1 MDGTSIT
8 FAIPG
13 TVSITGSDILISVDR
28 EHILREEPYQVHDWN
43 RWPYVLPPI
52 KNELLPGDPFNF
64 KWMIYLNDGRCVVDK
79 FKEGRWQKWPSDK
92 ILFFKDFSPV
102 PASAKAL
109 LDPETALGWSSVAS
123 CEPPEG
129 VVCEV
134 LLKNHLRGYCSTFK
148 EGHWDFFND
157 SVVAFKANGEE
168 IIGDAAKRQIVTN
181 SDTVASIKRKMG
193 TAEKVHINC
202 INKDF
207 TPQEISAKVLSY
219 MKSYAETTIGHPVKK
234 AVITCP
240 AYFNDAQRQAT
251 KDAGTIAGL
260 DVVRVISEP
269 TAAALA
275 YGMENKKEQKI
286 LVYDLGGGTFDVSIL
301 DIGDGTYEVIST
313 SGDAALGGDDWDH
326 AIQNWLLSEIKKE
339 TGVDLSNNKMAL
351 QRLKDESEK
360 AKITLS
366 SSFEAIIT
374 LPYISAN
381 ENGPINF
388 ETTLSRAKFEDLTR
402 DLLRRTEDPVR
413 KALDDAK
420 LTPND
425 INEVL
430 LIGGSTRMPAVVEL
444 VKRLL
449 GKTPNCSVN
458 PDEAVSI
465 GAAVQGGVIRGDVKD
480 VLLLDVTPLTLGIE
494 TEGGVMTPL
503 ISRNTTIPTTKSQV
517 FSTAAD
523 NQPAVDIVVFQGE
536 RPFTRDNK
544 MLGSFHLDGIRPAR
558 RGVPQIEVTFNID
571 VNGIVNVKAK
581 DLDTQKEQQ
590 ITISGSNGLSK
601 EDIDRMVKEA
611 AENKEAD
618 DKRKEEVEVRNRA
631 EQLIHSID
639 ASLED
644 GGDKVSENV
653 KQDAIKMRDEVK
665 SLLEKNDIE
674 ALKTKLNE
682 LERQAAYA
690 QQAADQAK
698 SSNSSNTS
706 SSSSNNDAKDDNVV
720 DADFTEKK

>member
-1 MDGTSIT
+1 MSRG
-8 FAIPG
+8 
-13 TVSITGSDILISVDR
+13 L
-28 EHILREEPYQVHDWN
+28 
-43 RWPYVLPPI
+43 
-52 KNELLPGDPFNF
+52 GDV
-64 KWMIYLNDGRCVVDK
+64 Y
-79 FKEGRWQKWPSDK
+79 
-92 ILFFKDFSPV
+92 
-102 PASAKAL
+102 
-109 LDPETALGWSSVAS
+109 
-123 CEPPEG
+123 
-129 VVCEV
+129 
-134 LLKNHLRGYCSTFK
+134 
-148 EGHWDFFND
+148 
-157 SVVAFKANGEE
+157 
-168 IIGDAAKRQIVTN
+168 KRQ
-181 SDTVASIKRKMG
+181 
-193 TAEKVHINC
+193 
-202 INKDF
+202 
-207 TPQEISAKVLSY
+207 
-219 MKSYAETTIGHPVKK
+219 
-234 AVITCP
+234 
-240 AYFNDAQRQAT
+240 
-251 KDAGTIAGL
+251 
-260 DVVRVISEP
+260 
-269 TAAALA
+269 
-275 YGMENKKEQKI
+275 
-286 LVYDLGGGTFDVSIL
+286 L